1 MSETT
6 AETKD
11 VTSREPPELRK
22 NEPER
27 SLLPP
32 VDIFEDADGITLIA
46 DIPGVNK
53 ERLNLKVE
61 KDSLTVEGEAKID
74 LPEGLEALHADV
86 RATRYRRSF
95 TLSSELESDAIE
107 ASLKDGL
114 LRIRIPKRAEVK
126 PRRIEVRTE

>member
-11 VTSREPPELRK
+11 VTSREPDEARK

>member
-6 AETKD
+6 AKTKD
-11 VTSREPPELRK
+11 VTSGKRHEVAK

-46 DIPGVNK
+46 DIPGVNR

-61 KDSLTVEGEAKID
+61 KNSLTVEGEAKID
-74 LPEGLEALHADV
+74 MPEGLEALHADD

-95 TLSSELESDAIE
+95 TLSSELEGDAIE